1 MFNAISSRKNNL
13 EADYNDLLV
22 CIFGN
27 GANYGVHRMA
37 SASDRSIGIL
47 RDVNDKF
54 IRPETTGM
62 ANTVISDAIANL
74 SVYKYWTI
82 NEDSPF

>member
-1 MFNAISSRKNNL
+1 MTHPRQYGPRWTLTNETNFLSVFNAISSRKNNL

-47 RDVNDKF
+47 RDV
-54 IRPETTGM
+54 
-62 ANTVISDAIANL
+62 
-74 SVYKYWTI
+74 
-82 NEDSPF
+82 